1 MIAISAALAFGP
13 AMDAARSPER
23 RVKMKLTTRTVKH
36 TKAASNSLR
45 TINKD
50 IVENYDSARVAAS
63 SDVAP
68 LQWRHPNLPVFS
80 AYARNVLANMP
91 WPTAATAAIN
101 VCELKGSS
109 RQLVCNRRLDTAGE
123 CLSDA
128 CGRKI
133 ACAGVVHQR
142 QLQHVRRLFRG
153 KGCCDVAC
161 WRF

>member
-23 RVKMKLTTRTVKH
+23 RVKMKLTTRTVRH
-36 TKAASNSLR
+36 TKVASNSLR

-68 LQWRHPNLPVFS
+68 SQWRHPNLPVFS

-91 WPTAATAAIN
+91 WPTAAIAVLN

-109 RQLVCNRRLDTAGE
+109 RKLV
-123 CLSDA
+123 
-128 CGRKI
+128 
-133 ACAGVVHQR
+133 
-142 QLQHVRRLFRG
+142 
-153 KGCCDVAC
+153 
-161 WRF
+161 

>member
-1 MIAISAALAFGP
+1 
-13 AMDAARSPER
+13 
-23 RVKMKLTTRTVKH
+23 MKLTTRTVRH
-36 TKAASNSLR
+36 TKVASNSLR

-68 LQWRHPNLPVFS
+68 SQWRHPNLPVFS

-91 WPTAATAAIN
+91 WPTAAIAVLN

-109 RQLVCNRRLDTAGE
+109 RKLVCNRRRDSAGE

-133 ACAGVVHQR
+133 ACAGAWCTNANFNTSVDCFEARVPRCRLLALLRHAD
-142 QLQHVRRLFRG
+142 RR
-153 KGCCDVAC
+153 
-161 WRF
+161 